1 VKALITGVCGFIGLH
16 LARHLASLG
25 HEVHGVDLEGRTAPA
40 NCDLHHGSIED
51 SGWIRTF
58 LQEHRFDVLYHL
70 AGLNGDRPALDIY
83 RANVVGSAALLEGIA
98 AVTNPPRTLLV
109 SSSAAYGAPLQ
120 AETPT
125 DESAELRPLT
135 PYGVSKAAVDLMGFQ
150 YAAKGLPIIRVR
162 PFNIIGPGQ
171 SPSFLLPSVA
181 AQLVAIAA
189 GRQAPTLRLGDL
201 SGVRDFLD
209 VRDFVRALAQL
220 AKDGHPGEIYNA
232 CSGTPIAVKDVVKN
246 LVALAG
252 IEVSIESDPARTR
265 LANVPY
271 QVGSHARLTQLTD
284 WRPEISLSQ
293 SLVDLL
299 EWQRA
304 QERSA

>member
-1 VKALITGVCGFIGLH
+1 M
-16 LARHLASLG
+16 
-25 HEVHGVDLEGRTAPA
+25 DLEGRTAPA

-58 LQEHRFDVLYHL
+58 LQEQRFDILYHL

-109 SSSAAYGAPLQ
+109 GSSAAYGAPVH
-120 AETPT
+120 AETPI
-125 DESAELRPLT
+125 DESAELRPVT
-135 PYGVSKAAVDLMGFQ
+135 PYGVCKAAVDLMGFQ

-171 SPSFLLPSVA
+171 SASFLLPQVA

-189 GRQAPTLRLGDL
+189 GRQSPTLSLGDL

-220 AKDGHPGEIYNA
+220 AKAGHAGEIYNA
-232 CSGTPIAVKDVVKN
+232 CSGTPVAVKDAVEK

-252 IEVSIESDPARTR
+252 IEVSIKSNPARTST
-265 LANVPY
+265 ANVPY
-271 QVGSHARLTQLTD
+271 QVGSHARLTRLTG
-284 WRPEISLSQ
+284 WKPEITLSQ
-293 SLVDLL
+293 SLADLL